1 MKGVFKIGQPK
12 NNIHENKMGVMPVN
26 KLLISMSLPMII
38 SMIVQALYNVVDS
51 IFVSQISENALTA
64 VSLAFPAQNL
74 MISFASGTA
83 VGVNAVLSKSLGE
96 KDFKKANKTAENG
109 LFLVFLEYLLF
120 LVFGLWGARYFYSV
134 QTSVS
139 EIVNYGYDYL
149 SICSIFSFGI
159 FGQIMTERLMQSTG
173 RTIYTMFTQGLG
185 AIINLILDPI
195 LIFGKFGFPKLGIA
209 GAAWATVIGQIFAFI
224 FALILNAKYN
234 KDIKL
239 SLKEFRPDTK
249 IIKNIFSVGIPSII
263 MMAIGSVMNF
273 MFNKIL
279 ISFTETAAAV
289 FGVYFKLQSFIFM
302 PVFGMNNGI
311 IPIIAYNYGAQ
322 KRKRMI
328 KAIKLGVL
336 YVFLLMFIGLLV
348 MQIFPEQLLSMFNA
362 TEEMVR
368 IGIPALRRISLCF
381 VFAGFCIVI
390 GSVFQA
396 LGRGVFSMI
405 VSVSRQLIVLIPA
418 AYLLSLTGNVENVWW
433 AFPIAEIASV
443 IASTICFVY
452 LYKKVIKKIPE

>member
-1 MKGVFKIGQPK
+1 
-12 NNIHENKMGVMPVN
+12 MGIMPVN

-51 IFVSQISENALTA
+51 IFVSYISENALTA

-74 MISFASGTA
+74 MIAFASGTS
-83 VGVNAVLSKSLGE
+83 VGVNALLSKSLGE
-96 KDFKKANKTAENG
+96 KNFDKANKAAENG
-109 LFLVFLEYLLF
+109 LFLVFIEYLIF
-120 LVFGLWGARYFYSV
+120 LIFGIFGVRFFYNM
-134 QTSVS
+134 QTDVA
-139 EIVNYGYDYL
+139 EIIEYGYSYMTV
-149 SICSIFSFGI
+149 CSIFSFGV

-173 RTIYTMFTQGLG
+173 RTIYTMFTQGAG
-185 AIINLILDPI
+185 AIINIILDPV
-195 LIFGKFGFPKLGIA
+195 LIFGLGFFPKMGIA

-224 FALILNAKYN
+224 LALILNAKYN

-239 SLKEFRPDTK
+239 SVKHFRPDKK
-249 IIKNIFSVGIPSII
+249 IIGRIFSVGIPSTI

-322 KRKRMI
+322 KRKRMM
-328 KAIKLGVL
+328 KAVKLGIV
-336 YVFLLMFIGLLV
+336 YALMFMVAGLII
-348 MQIFPEQLLSMFNA
+348 MQLFPEQLLSIFNA
-362 TEEMVR
+362 TPDMVK
-368 IGIPALRRISLCF
+368 IGIPALRTISICF

-396 LGRGVFSMI
+396 LGRGTFSMI
-405 VSVSRQLIVLIPA
+405 VSVARQLVVLIPA
-418 AYLLSLTGNVENVWW
+418 AYLLSLTGELNNVWW

-443 IASTICFVY
+443 IASAACFIY
-452 LYKKVIKKIPE
+452 LYKKVIRKIPE